1 MKDMINFFILFI
13 NTFSKEKKKFKW
25 KLCYHVK
32 KQRIRAKIVT
42 IPLSCKCIK
51 NLNWVLQCI
60 IFLVYGEIHRNKEEE
75 SGLSYW
81 CLDLLMPCKWSKH
94 QRFLDYSEFYLF
106 HAELLFL
113 DIYFN
118 FTWIRNHIPLS
129 LRV

>member
-51 NLNWVLQCI
+51 KFKLSII

-75 SGLSYW
+75 SGLSYR
-81 CLDLLMPCKWSKH
+81 CLDLLMPCKWNIKGSWIIPNSI
-94 QRFLDYSEFYLF
+94 YSMQSCF
-106 HAELLFL
+106 FL

-118 FTWIRNHIPLS
+118 FTWIINHIPLS
-129 LRV
+129 LWV